1 NAPITAT
8 ITVTP
13 SANGCA
19 GAAESFE
26 ITVNPTP
33 TVAAVAD
40 QTLCA
45 DAATTAVS
53 FSGDVAGTTYDWT
66 NDNAAI
72 GLSAS
77 GAGDIASFTAIN
89 NTNAPITATIT
100 VTPSARGCSGATE
113 SFDITVNPTPTV
125 AAVADQTLCADA
137 ATTTVSFTG
146 SVAGATYNWT
156 NDNTAIGLAANGI
169 GDIASFTATNTTN
182 APITATITVTP

>member
-1 NAPITAT
+1 ATYNWTNNNTAIGLSASGAGDIASFTATNNTSAPITAT

-13 SANGCA
+13 SANSCT
-19 GAAESFE
+19 GATESFD

-53 FSGDVAGTTYDWT
+53 FTGSVAGASYNWT
-66 NDNAAI
+66 NDNTSI
-72 GLSAS
+72 GVAAS
-77 GAGDIASFTAIN
+77 GTGDIASFTAT
-89 NTNAPITATIT
+89 NTSNAPITATIT
-100 VTPSARGCSGATE
+100 VTPFANGCSGATE

-137 ATTTVSFTG
+137 ATTAV
-146 SVAGATYNWT
+146 
-156 NDNTAIGLAANGI
+156 
-169 GDIASFTATNTTN
+169 
-182 APITATITVTP
+182 